1 MTLTETVR
9 DAGVV
14 GAGGAGFPAYV
25 KLGADVDTLIV
36 NGAECEPLLAKD
48 RAVLER
54 RAADVAAGI
63 LATRDELGAERAI
76 LAVKERAAESTAKA
90 LAGIEVHALP
100 DVYPAGDEVVL
111 VNLVTGARVPAGGIP
126 PDVGVLVSNV
136 ETVLNIARAVR
147 DIPVTTKWV
156 TVAGAVR
163 APATYE
169 VPVGTPFS
177 FLLDTV
183 GVQEGRIVVFDG
195 GPAMG
200 VPVDPD
206 RAVVSL
212 TTGCVLVL
220 PKNHKVTV
228 LAEMPL
234 NHVRMIAG
242 TACTQC
248 RDCTEMCP
256 RYLQGHDVQPHL
268 SMRRFFRY
276 GIDGAVDEFE
286 NAAGCTDCGLCE
298 LYACPMDITPRRVQA
313 AVRVSLDGARPRDG
327 VGAVHPDAAGR
338 MVPAA
343 RFRARAGLGP
353 YDKSAP
359 YAELGRL
366 VPKVRVPLEQPYGGR
381 VKPAVKAGDGV
392 EVGKLIAKADHERA
406 VPVHASVT
414 GTVGA
419 VTEEYIEIIGG

>member
-1 MTLTETVR
+1 MTLSETVKN
-9 DAGVV
+9 AGVV
-14 GAGGAGFPAYV
+14 GAGGAGFPAHV

-48 RAVLER
+48 RAILER

-63 LATRDELGAERAI
+63 LAIRDELSAKRAV
-76 LAVKERAAESTAKA
+76 LAVKEKVAGEVANA
-90 LAGIEVHALP
+90 LPGIEVHALP
-100 DVYPAGDEVVL
+100 DVYPAGDEVIL
-111 VNLVTGARVPAGGIP
+111 VNLVTDARVPAGGIP
-126 PDVGVLVSNV
+126 PDVGILVSNV
-136 ETVLNIARAVR
+136 ETVLNVARAIR
-147 DIPVTTKWV
+147 NIPVTTKWV

-163 APATYE
+163 TPVTYE
-169 VPVGTPFS
+169 VPIGTPFS

-183 GVQEGRIVVFDG
+183 GVWEGRVVVLDG

-200 VPVDPD
+200 VPVEPD
-206 RAVVSL
+206 GAVVSL

-220 PKNHKVTV
+220 PRNHKISI

-234 NHVRMIAG
+234 EHVRTIAG

-256 RYLQGHDVQPHL
+256 RYLHGHDVQPHL

-276 GIDGAVDEFE
+276 GVEGDAEEFI
-286 NAAGCTDCGLCE
+286 NAAGCTECGLCE

-313 AVRVSLDGARPRDG
+313 AVRANLNGARPRDG
-327 VGAVHPDAAGR
+327 LGAVHPDAAGR

-343 RFRARAGLGP
+343 RFRARAGLGQYEKP
-353 YDKSAP
+353 AP
-359 YAELGRL
+359 YAELGRP
-366 VPKVRVPLEQPYGGR
+366 VPAVRVPLEQPYGER
-381 VKPAVKAGDGV
+381 PEPIVKAGDRV
-392 EVGKLIAKADHERA
+392 EAGQVIAEADEERT
-406 VPVHASVT
+406 VPVHASIA

-419 VTEEYIEIIGG
+419 VVEGRIEIIGE

>member
-1 MTLTETVR
+1 MTLPETVR

-14 GAGGAGFPAYV
+14 GAGGAGFPAHV
-25 KLGADVDTLIV
+25 KLSADVETLIV
-36 NGAECEPLLAKD
+36 NGAECEPLLGKD
-48 RAVLER
+48 RAILEL

-63 LATRDELGAERAI
+63 IAMRDELGAKRAV
-76 LAVKERAAESTAKA
+76 LAVKEKVAAEVAKA
-90 LAGIEVHALP
+90 LSGIEVHALP

-136 ETVLNIARAVR
+136 ETVLNVARATR
-147 DIPVTTKWV
+147 DVPVTTKWV

-177 FLLDTV
+177 FLLETV
-183 GVQEGRIVVFDG
+183 GVEEGRVVVLNG

-200 VPVDPD
+200 APVDPD
-206 RAVVSL
+206 RAAVTL

-220 PKNHKVTV
+220 PKAHKVAV

-234 NHVRMIAG
+234 EHVRTIAA

-276 GIDGAVDEFE
+276 GAEGAAEEFV
-286 NAAGCTDCGLCE
+286 NAAGCTECGLCE

-313 AVRVSLDGARPRDG
+313 VVKAGLNGARPRDG
-327 VGAVHPDAAGR
+327 LGAVHPDAAGR

-353 YDKSAP
+353 YDKPAP
-359 YAELGRL
+359 YAELGRP
-366 VPKVRVPLEQPYGGR
+366 VPAVRVPLEQPYGGR
-381 VKPAVKAGDGV
+381 LKPAVKAGDRV
-392 EVGKLIAKADHERA
+392 EAGQLVADSDNERA
-406 VPVHASVT
+406 VPVHASIA

-419 VTEEYIEIIGG
+419 VVEDYIEIIGE

>member
-1 MTLTETVR
+1 MTLVETVR

-14 GAGGAGFPAYV
+14 GAGGAGFPAHV
-25 KLGADVDTLIV
+25 KLRADVDTLIV
-36 NGAECEPLLAKD
+36 NGAECEPLVGKD
-48 RAVLER
+48 RAILER

-63 LATRDELGAERAI
+63 LAMRDELGAKRVV
-76 LAVKERAAESTAKA
+76 LAVKEKFAADVAKS
-90 LAGIEVHALP
+90 LPGIEVHGLR

-111 VNLVTGARVPAGGIP
+111 VNLVTGARVPASGIP
-126 PDVGVLVSNV
+126 PDVGILVSNV
-136 ETVLNIARAVR
+136 ETVLNVARAVR
-147 DIPVTTKWV
+147 GIQVATKWV

-177 FLLDTV
+177 FLLDTA
-183 GVQEGRIVVFDG
+183 GVKEGRVVVFDG

-200 VPVDPD
+200 APVDPA

-212 TTGCVLVL
+212 TTGCVLAL
-220 PKNHKVTV
+220 PKNHKVAV

-234 NHVRMIAG
+234 EHVRTIAG

-276 GIDGAVDEFE
+276 GVDGDTEEFG
-286 NAAGCTDCGLCE
+286 NAAGCTECGLCE

-313 AVRVSLDGARPRDG
+313 AVRASLDGARPRDG
-327 VGAVHPDAAGR
+327 LGAVHPDAAGR

-343 RFRARAGLGP
+343 RFKARAGLGP
-353 YDKSAP
+353 YDKPAP
-359 YAELGRL
+359 YAELGRP
-366 VPKVRVPLEQPYGGR
+366 VPVVRVPLVQPYGGR
-381 VKPAVKAGDGV
+381 AKPDVKTGDRV
-392 EVGKLIAKADHERA
+392 EIGQRIAKAERERA
-406 VPVHASVT
+406 VPVHASVN

-419 VTEEYIEIIGG
+419 VTDGYVEIIGG